1 LKKEN
6 QLLKLKLDKAF
17 NALEDQI
24 QANEGLKVKYERMLA
39 ELKAES

>member
-24 QANEGLKVKYERMLA
+24 QATDGLKVKYERMLA
-39 ELKAES
+39 E